1 MSISNDIHE
10 EEEQQLLSQR
20 LQALSSEEFHAL
32 DLQLT
37 LLRTAFE
44 SYKRETVFK
53 PCPPFLVG
61 LTDDQLVSINTSRGE
76 EEKNTTNCFL

>member
-1 MSISNDIHE
+1 MYFFARLYFRSKEEEEEDHMSSNNDIH
-10 EEEQQLLSQR
+10 EEQQLLSQR
-20 LQALSSEEFHAL
+20 LQTLTTEEIHSL

-53 PCPPFLVG
+53 PCPPCLLG
-61 LTDDQLVSINTSRGE
+61 LTDDQLVS
-76 EEKNTTNCFL
+76 

>member
-1 MSISNDIHE
+1 MSGNSTLH
-10 EEEQQLLSQR
+10 EEQQLLSQR
-20 LQALSSEEFHAL
+20 LQTLNSEEFHAL

-61 LTDDQLVSINTSRGE
+61 LTDDQLVSQKRR
-76 EEKNTTNCFL
+76 KHP